1 MPNHDLSTVADER
14 GEGGGAASTAYAP
27 SSRENRAP
35 RAVLAGDPPSLST
48 SWEHSPSEN
57 RTTTPPFSN
66 RQRQAN
72 LRVVTL
78 PQTEHTRRP
87 PLTTLVALQ
96 EWEGYITRIGAEDF
110 TARLIDLT
118 ADASYEEE
126 EATIPRT
133 EISEDDAERMR
144 EGSIFRWV
152 IGYERSPSGTKKRV
166 SQVVFRN
173 LPVVSRSDVRRGK
186 EWAHAR
192 LRSFDS

>member
-35 RAVLAGDPPSLST
+35 RPVLAGDPPSLST

-57 RTTTPPFSN
+57 RTTIPPFSN

-96 EWEGYITRIGAEDF
+96 EWEGT
-110 TARLIDLT
+110 
-118 ADASYEEE
+118 S
-126 EATIPRT
+126 PVSVWK
-133 EISEDDAERMR
+133 IS
-144 EGSIFRWV
+144 
-152 IGYERSPSGTKKRV
+152 
-166 SQVVFRN
+166 
-173 LPVVSRSDVRRGK
+173 RR
-186 EWAHAR
+186 A
-192 LRSFDS
+192 